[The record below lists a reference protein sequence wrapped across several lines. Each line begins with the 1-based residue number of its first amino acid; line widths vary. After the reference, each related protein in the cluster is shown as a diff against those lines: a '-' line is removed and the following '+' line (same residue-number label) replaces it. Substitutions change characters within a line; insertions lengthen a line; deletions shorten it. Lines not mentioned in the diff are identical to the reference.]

1 MKLIRDYYLNEDVV
15 AVAHDLI
22 GKILVTNFEDGVTS
36 GLITETEAYAGI
48 HDKAS
53 HAWGGRRTERT
64 RVMYSEGGV
73 AYVYLCY
80 GIHSLF
86 NIVTGPEGMPHAILV
101 RGVKACKG
109 NEIVHQRLGGKLMK
123 SGLVSGP
130 GRITKALGIKIPH
143 TGIDLCA
150 DQIWIEEKLTAS
162 ETFHVI
168 STPRIG
174 IDYAAEDALLPY
186 RFVMVEKQ

>member
-1 MKLIRDYYLNEDVV
+1 MKLTRDYYLNKDVV
-15 AVAHDLI
+15 AVARDLI
-22 GKILVTNFEDGVTS
+22 GKMLVTNLEE
-36 GLITETEAYAGI
+36 GLTAGMITETEAYAGT

-64 RVMYSEGGV
+64 GVMFGEGGV

-86 NIVTGPEGMPHAILV
+86 NIVTGPEGIPHAILI
-101 RGVKACKG
+101 RGVRVFKG
-109 NEIVHQRLGGKLMK
+109 NVIVNERLGGKLLN

-130 GRITKALGIKIPH
+130 GRITKALGIKVPH
-143 TGIDLCA
+143 TGVDLCA
-150 DQIWIEEKLTAS
+150 DQIWLEESFSGNQVFDVKT
-162 ETFHVI
+162 
-168 STPRIG
+168 TPRIG

-186 RFVMVEKQ
+186 RFVMID